1 MLCAARQRKRPCDSQ
16 PTWPSVFIIKKGE
29 SSSPQKGLPSE
40 RSPRG
45 GASTPK
51 SRGYFSPNLT
61 ATLCYRQVHCGI
73 YFEAVCRPSFKDS
86 FEDCSFQLHAQWL
99 KAWTA
104 TFFCKGRTG
113 ESVSLSRPHSIC
125 RRYWPWPY
133 TAVAATDRL
142 RSERPGRVPT
152 GPLNSWTRNLESCV
166 IFIHCEILL

>member
-1 MLCAARQRKRPCDSQ
+1 MLH
-16 PTWPSVFIIKKGE
+16 V
-29 SSSPQKGLPSE
+29 SE
-40 RSPRG
+40 RGPVIANPPGLLSLSLRRENRAVLRKVSQG

-142 RSERPGRVPT
+142 RSERPGHVPT